1 MDSDPEFPAEEPANL
16 KFLRRLVTTLTATM
30 IVGLVVMITLV
41 VIRLNAP
48 APNLALPDAITLP
61 DGTRATA
68 FTQAAN
74 WYAVVTDDEKILIF
88 DRDDGALIQEVTV
101 DSRP

>member
-41 VIRLNAP
+41 VIRLNSP
-48 APNLALPDAITLP
+48 APNLALPNDITLP
-61 DGTRATA
+61 DGTRAAA
-68 FTQAAN
+68 FTQAPN
-74 WYAVVTDDEKILIF
+74 WYAVITDDDKILIF
-88 DRDDGALIQEVTV
+88 DRDSGDLTQEISIN
-101 DSRP
+101 SRP

>member
-41 VIRLNAP
+41 VIRLNTSAP
-48 APNLALPDAITLP
+48 DLALPDYITLP

-68 FTQAAN
+68 FTQAPN
-74 WYAVVTDDEKILIF
+74 WYAVVTDDDKILIF
-88 DRDDGALIQEVTV
+88 DRDSGELTQEIPVS
-101 DSRP
+101 SRP